1 MNVVRLAES
10 LLDGSELTPGQL
22 AELRAIGTMA
32 YSEFARGE
40 APADTFE
47 RVCARLRLM
56 LTTRQTGRF
65 DENFRAWRAKH
76 GRDGMPD
83 SRES

>member
-1 MNVVRLAES
+1 MNVLRLAES

-40 APADTFE
+40 APADIFE
-47 RVCARLRLM
+47 RVLC
-56 LTTRQTGRF
+56 TT
-65 DENFRAWRAKH
+65 A
-76 GRDGMPD
+76 PD
-83 SRES
+83 ADDASNRPI